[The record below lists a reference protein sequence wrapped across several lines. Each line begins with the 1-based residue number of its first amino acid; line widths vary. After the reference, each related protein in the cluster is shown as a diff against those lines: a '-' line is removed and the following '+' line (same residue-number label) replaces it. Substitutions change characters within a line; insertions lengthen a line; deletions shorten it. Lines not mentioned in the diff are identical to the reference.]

1 MLKFGKIP
9 DEVFKEIGLTPDM
22 NAHGKVVERNAT
34 ISQESQQRCKCLM
47 HDRQIMLRK
56 ELVERTQ
63 AVIQKKAAAEQEKKE
78 MQSTNVQRII
88 DKLIDSVPNGIFEER
103 TLEYCELSQFSK
115 LLTSQELADF
125 IYAHDP
131 KVLQKKDV
139 HPHPHKVKLQDAK
152 DAVESG
158 AVLGNNGIWQAF
170 MCRNN
175 PNKLKPP
182 PATKSEA
189 ASVNETEEIPHI
201 QVLELGRNEARVV
214 PSQLLEDSQW
224 RELTTRLFGVE
235 NLVGDI
241 CFNNEMKGRADL
253 LAGKLRDRLKSFL
266 RRRVAPRICR

>member
-1 MLKFGKIP
+1 M
-9 DEVFKEIGLTPDM
+9 
-22 NAHGKVVERNAT
+22 R
-34 ISQESQQRCKCLM
+34 
-47 HDRQIMLRK
+47 
-56 ELVERTQ
+56 
-63 AVIQKKAAAEQEKKE
+63 
-78 MQSTNVQRII
+78 STNVQRII

-235 NLVGDI
+235 NLVGDV

-266 RRRVAPRICR
+266 RRRVAPRISHVRPNLQFVSDTECILSNDWNKFTPCGQFPLRSGGYLYYDPDAMRWIRSGKV